1 MPPKDSEKLSDLNVP
16 LPRAEE
22 AILSWVMDHERAT
35 FDEIREALEPLIGDV
50 RLVVERLK
58 RAGHLRESLV
68 DGRVI
73 YRVSLDSPVSR
84 RFDSVPPVT
93 LRTFEPRSNDVFDF
107 LRTVPIFASLRG
119 EAIMS
124 IERRLKLCHYRRHEV
139 LVWQGEPSESLYI
152 IRRGV
157 VGITH
162 LPQLVAK
169 PQLITFLKPGDL
181 LGEVGLLCGSS
192 RSATATALSDVDA
205 YMLSRDD
212 FHDLFHKYPELAME
226 LAKMLGRRLQ
236 ATNARI
242 RGDTQGQLALIIGT
256 GPGIGCTALGCALAA
271 TLAHQ
276 TGKPTVYTEYPDAG
290 PLAAAL
296 DLPRA
301 SGKTDVHQ
309 AGSGF
314 EVLIHQRGA
323 STPVSLHTTLITDV
337 LENRYANSV
346 VNVGT
351 FYEFDELSYMF
362 ERASAVILVTVPG
375 SSFDAALAQLSH
387 TLTKLKPLKRANVF
401 QVANFSTDGDGLEF
415 DVRADIEIPR
425 LARAPHL
432 PELAHGGVAALPEP
446 FVKAATTL
454 ANRLGRTSEVGIY
467 LPKTDAIGGGN
478 AHVRR
483 TLELFGRLFG
493 GATCSD
499 ATGVWTSPVSGLV
512 AEDIVIIRSFTTDGE
527 LDKYIGDVI
536 DYVEGLKQSLKQE
549 AIAMETNGHLM
560 VI

>member
-1 MPPKDSEKLSDLNVP
+1 MESDKSSDLKITYA
-16 LPRAEE
+16 RAEE
-22 AILSWVMDHERAT
+22 AILDWVMDNEQAT
-35 FDEIREALEPLIGDV
+35 FDEIHQNLSELIGNV
-50 RLVVERLK
+50 RPIIERLK
-58 RAGHLRESLV
+58 RAGHLREALV
-68 DGRVI
+68 EGSVI
-73 YRVSLDSPVSR
+73 YRVSLDSPASR
-84 RFDSVPPVT
+84 RFDSTNPPAT
-93 LRTFEPRSNDVFDF
+93 LRVIEPRSTDLIDF
-107 LRTVPIFASLRG
+107 LRTVPIFSCLRG
-119 EAIMS
+119 DAILS
-124 IERRLKLCHYRRHEV
+124 LERRLKLSHYRRHEV
-139 LVWQGEPSESLYI
+139 LVWQGEPSESLYL

-169 PQLITFLKPGDL
+169 PQLLTFLKPGDL

-192 RSATATALSDVDA
+192 RSATATALSDVEA

-212 FHDLFHKYPELAME
+212 FHDLLHRVPELTME
-226 LAKMLGRRLQ
+226 LAKMLGQRLR

-242 RGDTQGQLALIIGT
+242 RGDSQGQLAIIIGT
-256 GPGIGCTALGCALAA
+256 APGIGCTSLGCALAT

-276 TGKPTVYTEYPDAG
+276 TGKPTVYTEYPDASR
-290 PLAAAL
+290 LSAAL
-296 DLPRA
+296 ELPRA
-301 SGKTDVHQ
+301 SGTSDVHP
-309 AGSGF
+309 AGAGF
-314 EVLIHQRGA
+314 DVLVHQRGSA
-323 STPVSLHTTLITDV
+323 TPVSLHTTLITDV

-351 FYEFDELSYMF
+351 FHEFDELSYMF

-387 TLTKLKPLKRANVF
+387 TLTKLKPLKKANVF
-401 QVANFSTDGDGLEF
+401 QVANFSNDGDGLEF

-425 LARAPHL
+425 LARPPSL
-432 PELAHGGVAALPEP
+432 VDLAHGGYATMPEA
-446 FVKAATTL
+446 FVKASTTL

-467 LPKTDAIGGGN
+467 LPKIGPDGG
-478 AHVRR
+478 ALHVRQ

-512 AEDIVIIRSFTTDGE
+512 ADDICIIRSFTTDAD
-527 LDKYIGDVI
+527 LDRHIGDVI
-536 DYVEGLKQSLKQE
+536 DYVEGLKLSLGQE